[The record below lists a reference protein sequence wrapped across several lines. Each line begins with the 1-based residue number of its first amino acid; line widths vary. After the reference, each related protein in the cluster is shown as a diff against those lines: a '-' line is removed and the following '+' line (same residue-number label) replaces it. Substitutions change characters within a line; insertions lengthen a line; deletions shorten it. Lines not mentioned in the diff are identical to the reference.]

1 MNNPVF
7 AFDVDGTLTDSRQL
21 IDPEFAEQFKKFIS
35 INRVFLVTGSD
46 YPKTLEQIGEEI
58 LNSVEAVYCCC
69 GNTEYRQ
76 GVLVNQNDFKL
87 NLEMKWYFEELLAK
101 SKFEP
106 KTGNHIEE
114 RIGMVNF
121 SVLGRNA
128 TLAERQKYV
137 EWDKLTKEREDLK
150 ERIGLRYLNIDVTMG
165 GETGLDI
172 YPTGKDKSQVAKLIP
187 PFIYFG
193 DRTDQGGND
202 YSIAIEAEKY
212 FQVAGW
218 KETQQILKEFYG
230 L

>member
-1 MNNPVF
+1 MNNLVF
-7 AFDVDGTLTDSRQL
+7 AFDVDGTLTDSRQT
-21 IDPEFAEQFKKFIS
+21 IDPEFATQFKKFIS
-35 INRVFLVTGSD
+35 QNRVFLVTGSD
-46 YPKTLEQIGEEI
+46 YPKTLEQVGEEI

-76 GVLVNQNDFKL
+76 GILVNQNDFEL

-101 SKFEP
+101 SNFEP

-121 SVLGRNA
+121 SILGRNA
-128 TLAERQKYV
+128 TLEERKKYV
-137 EWDKLTKEREDLK
+137 EWDKLTNEREELK
-150 ERIGLRYLNIDVTMG
+150 NRIDSRYLHIDVTMG

-172 YPTGKDKSQVAKLIP
+172 YPKGKDKSQVADLIP

-193 DRTDQGGND
+193 DRTELGGND
-202 YSIAIEAEKY
+202 HSISLKADHAY
-212 FQVAGW
+212 QVVGW
-218 KETQQILKEFYG
+218 RDTQRILKNFYG